1 MRIDLSWLLGM
12 TMINLSGCDSL
23 TLAEKNQVTVYSI
36 SGESQD
42 IELVNRLIVLPP
54 EQEIVYK
61 GKLLFLN
68 EEN

>member
-1 MRIDLSWLLGM
+1 
-12 TMINLSGCDSL
+12 MINLSGCDSL